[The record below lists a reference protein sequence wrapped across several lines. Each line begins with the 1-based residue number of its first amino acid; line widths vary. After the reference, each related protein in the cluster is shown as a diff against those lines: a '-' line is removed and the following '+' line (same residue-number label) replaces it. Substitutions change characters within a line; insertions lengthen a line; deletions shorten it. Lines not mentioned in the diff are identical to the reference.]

1 MILIEETSMVIS
13 CPKLYKEFRDWLLF
27 KSGLGWKVSHKAWTP
42 KIKEYF
48 GSLAEG
54 EGCQAIYTKRGLKQ
68 EFLLDM
74 VWLVEKPRQLL
85 ELGMEIELSGKR
97 KRYLRAF
104 DKLLH
109 VKANV
114 KVGIFLLDKKGMDS
128 VIEILEQKVI
138 EPQISFNEEYLIILL
153 SYDSVQKKINV
164 AGYQNPGLGAGYT
177 TKLGE
182 NSFPFPER

>member
-1 MILIEETSMVIS
+1 MVVS
-13 CPKLYKEFRDWLLF
+13 CAGLYREFRDWLLF
-27 KSGLGWKVSHKAWTP
+27 KSGLGWKISHKTWTP

-48 GSLAEG
+48 ASLAERND
-54 EGCQAIYTKRGLKQ
+54 CQPIYTKRGLRK

-114 KVGIFLLDKKGMDS
+114 KVGIFLLDTRTTNKIIK
-128 VIEILEQKVI
+128 IFEQKVI
-138 EPQISFNEEYLIILL
+138 EPQISFKEEYLIILL
-153 SYDSVQKKINV
+153 SYDDIQKKINI
-164 AGYQNPGLGAGYT
+164 AGYQNPGLGPGYT
-177 TKLGE
+177 INLGE
-182 NSFPFPER
+182 DSFPFREQ